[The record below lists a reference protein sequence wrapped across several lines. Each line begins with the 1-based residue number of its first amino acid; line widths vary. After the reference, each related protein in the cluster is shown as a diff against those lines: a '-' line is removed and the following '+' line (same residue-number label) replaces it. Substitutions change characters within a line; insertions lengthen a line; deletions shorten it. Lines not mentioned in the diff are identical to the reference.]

1 MASVALYFKGY
12 SDGTLG
18 AAKDF
23 ADVAD
28 ESNQDQKKSHKLKKD
43 FGQITKQIENPNED
57 WSSNEDFSEANTDF
71 QNVES
76 TFPDDSEVVTLEV
89 ENMDSP
95 ELDEAGRETASLEEG
110 DSVPTS
116 DSEMAQDQDGLSPE
130 ESIPT
135 GDSNELIE

>member
-23 ADVAD
+23 SDVAD
-28 ESNQDQKKSHKLKKD
+28 ETNQDQNKSRKLKKD
-43 FGQITKQIENPNED
+43 FGQITKQMENPNED
-57 WSSNEDFSEANTDF
+57 WSATEDFSEANADF

-89 ENMDSP
+89 ENMDSA
-95 ELDEAGRETASLEEG
+95 EMDEAGRETASLEEG
-110 DSVPTS
+110 DAESS
-116 DSEMAQDQDGLSPE
+116 SENEMSQGQELTPE
-130 ESIPT
+130 ESNPT
-135 GDSNELIE
+135 GDSNAIIE